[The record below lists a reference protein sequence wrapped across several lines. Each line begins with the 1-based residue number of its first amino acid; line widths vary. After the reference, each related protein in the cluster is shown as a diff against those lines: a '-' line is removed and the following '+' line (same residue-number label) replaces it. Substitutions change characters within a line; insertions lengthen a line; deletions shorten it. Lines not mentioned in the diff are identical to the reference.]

1 MKWGVM
7 LYTAGYVHTEI
18 VIAQNEVEARAT
30 ATASASANAKVKIR
44 RPKKDFFWRPAY
56 RSE

>member
-18 VIAQNEVEARAT
+18 VIAKNEVEARAT
-30 ATASASANAKVKIR
+30 ATARFPFARFISLTRIF
-44 RPKKDFFWRPAY
+44 D
-56 RSE
+56 